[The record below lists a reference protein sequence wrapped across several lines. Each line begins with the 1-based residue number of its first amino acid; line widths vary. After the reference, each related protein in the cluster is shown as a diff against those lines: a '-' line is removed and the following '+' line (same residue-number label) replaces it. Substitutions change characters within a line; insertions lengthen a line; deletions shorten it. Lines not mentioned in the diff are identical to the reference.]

1 MPTPD
6 PGSNTMSNDSAVDWM
21 RQIRQQK
28 RKCAE
33 ENGVLRNILKRAK
46 ADGQNTKSM
55 LDAIKTTKLDPA
67 EVAANLREQLR
78 LMALIHVPM
87 TQAELFAWDTAVTE
101 KTQRADDMWDADDK
115 GYRAGRH
122 GAAIE
127 EAPYSP
133 GTELHVSWLAAW
145 HKGQAAIARELGP
158 DEKQASTA
166 RARPKRATQPR
177 LAMGS
182 DNPPAQKPAR
192 KPRVPRAK
200 RNGADAPATL
210 N

>member
-1 MPTPD
+1 MQALD
-6 PGSNTMSNDSAVDWM
+6 NGSNTASNDAAVDWM

-28 RKCAE
+28 RKCEE

-55 LDAIKTTKLDPA
+55 LDAIKASKLDPA
-67 EVAANLREQLR
+67 EVAANLRDQIR
-78 LMALIHVPM
+78 YMALIHVPM
-87 TQAELFAWDTAVTE
+87 TQAELFNWDTAVTE

-127 EAPYSP
+127 ECSYEP
-133 GTELHVSWLAAW
+133 GTELHVAWLAAW

-158 DEKQASTA
+158 NEKQASTA
-166 RARPKRATQPR
+166 RARPKRARQAPLPMGENKPPR
-177 LAMGS
+177 T
-182 DNPPAQKPAR
+182 
-192 KPRVPRAK
+192 PRAK
-200 RNGADAPATL
+200 RNNGAATSATL

>member
-1 MPTPD
+1 MQAID
-6 PGSNTMSNDSAVDWM
+6 NGSNTISNDAAVDWM
-21 RQIRQQK
+21 RQVRQQK
-28 RKCAE
+28 RKCDE

-55 LDAIKTTKLDPA
+55 LNAIKASKLDPA
-67 EVAANLREQLR
+67 EVAADLREQLR
-78 LMALIHVPM
+78 LMALIHMPM
-87 TQAELFAWDTAVTE
+87 TQAELFDWDAAVTE

-127 EAPYSP
+127 ECPYDP
-133 GTELHVSWLAAW
+133 GTELHVTWLASW

-166 RARPKRATQPR
+166 RARPKRGRQSALP
-177 LAMGS
+177 MS
-182 DNPPAQKPAR
+182 NDKPPR
-192 KPRVPRAK
+192 KPRTPRAK
-200 RNGADAPATL
+200 RNGADASPTL